1 MTQDLETLS
10 RHWGTEFVDDL
21 GMLRR
26 TIHQPLQPRTPEP
39 PRVYRYAEVVSR
51 LFPDALPRQAIA

>member
-1 MTQDLETLS
+1 LTQDPETLA
-10 RHWGTEFVDDL
+10 RFWGSEFTDDL
-21 GMLRR
+21 GMLSR
-26 TIHQPLQPRTPEP
+26 TIYQPLQARTTEP